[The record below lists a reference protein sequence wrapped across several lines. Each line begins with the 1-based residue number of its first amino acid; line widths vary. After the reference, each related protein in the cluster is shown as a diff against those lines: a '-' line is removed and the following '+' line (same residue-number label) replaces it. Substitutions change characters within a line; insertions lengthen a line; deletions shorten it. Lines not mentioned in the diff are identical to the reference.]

1 MGAGQSDRERAS
13 RAGRGPGKLCDVDEA
28 TGDRDELA
36 ALVRGAQRLAQRAEA
51 LGRRAGWRA
60 AGGAGAASGATAA
73 PVTDGRA
80 GQATSASRSSTTTY
94 SAISSRDSS
103 VRAGTPPPPA
113 PASAP
118 AGRLPA
124 PRVVPPPDGPLALRA
139 PAADGAR
146 AEVVGAE
153 QAAATAAA
161 AGTRA
166 VAQAART
173 LDELAAA
180 VANCR
185 ACELCTTRTQTVFA
199 DGSPT
204 AKLMFV
210 GEGPGAEEDRT
221 GVPFVGDAGL
231 LLSKIIADGMKLD
244 RARDVYIANVVKCR
258 PPGNRDPSPEEKAA
272 CTPFL
277 ERQIELVD
285 PTVIV
290 PLGRHAA
297 GHLLRSEASMSRLRG
312 QVVREN
318 GRAIVPTFHPAYLLR
333 TPAKK
338 KECWEDIQLAMR
350 ELGLPPPT
358 R

>member
-1 MGAGQSDRERAS
+1 M
-13 RAGRGPGKLCDVDEA
+13 DEA
-28 TGDRDELA
+28 TGDREELA
-36 ALVRGAQRLAQRAEA
+36 ALVRGAERLARRAEA

-60 AGGAGAASGATAA
+60 PAAAAVVDSAPVGSGRPERNSNVSSSTTKTSNAIGERVPSPRPTAPAGATA
-73 PVTDGRA
+73 
-80 GQATSASRSSTTTY
+80 
-94 SAISSRDSS
+94 
-103 VRAGTPPPPA
+103 PPN
-113 PASAP
+113 PASAQPAAARANPEPERPAASRPPLAGPP
-118 AGRLPA
+118 AGASARPGGHLG
-124 PRVVPPPDGPLALRA
+124 PDESAS
-139 PAADGAR
+139 
-146 AEVVGAE
+146 
-153 QAAATAAA
+153 AAA

-221 GVPFVGDAGL
+221 GVPFVGDAGQ

-277 ERQIELVD
+277 ERQIELVN
-285 PTVIV
+285 PSVIV

>member
-1 MGAGQSDRERAS
+1 MLSRVEGA
-13 RAGRGPGKLCDVDEA
+13 L
-28 TGDRDELA
+28 GDRDELA
-36 ALVRGAQRLAQRAEA
+36 ALARGAERLARRAEA

-60 AGGAGAASGATAA
+60 ATNAPGAAVGAGKAA
-73 PVTDGRA
+73 
-80 GQATSASRSSTTTY
+80 
-94 SAISSRDSS
+94 
-103 VRAGTPPPPA
+103 PA
-113 PASAP
+113 PASQAANAARQSAANP
-118 AGRLPA
+118 LPA
-124 PRVVPPPDGPLALRA
+124 KTSD
-139 PAADGAR
+139 
-146 AEVVGAE
+146 
-153 QAAATAAA
+153 QAAARPPSAPAQPPRPALERTPGAQGPQPAPAVAAPLAA
-161 AGTRA
+161 AGAPDSAAAVHNRA

-173 LDELAAA
+173 LEELAAA

-185 ACELCTTRTQTVFA
+185 ACELCATRTQTVFA

-221 GVPFVGDAGL
+221 GVPFVGDAGQ

-285 PTVIV
+285 PRVIV

-350 ELGLPPPT
+350 ELGLPLPP